1 MKKLIVLLTLIVS
14 ATTYAQNDTTLIHKP
29 VEFEY
34 ETVTTKSGKS
44 TVKYYAVIDGKYY
57 DTTKTCVKRYYNT
70 IRFGGK
76 PNVAI
81 VSNKKKTNKKVIIL

>member
-1 MKKLIVLLTLIVS
+1 MKKFIIFLAIFVS
-14 ATTYAQNDTTLIHKP
+14 TIAYAQNDTTLIHKH

-34 ETVTTKSGKS
+34 ESITTKSGKS

-57 DTTKTCVKRYYNT
+57 DTTKTCVKRYYLT
-70 IRFGGK
+70 IKHGGK

-81 VSNKKKTNKKVIIL
+81 VSNKKKTNRKIIVL